1 MSNFAL
7 DIRKFVD
14 KANAA
19 MDTVVKKVVFDAAK
33 QIIQMSPVGDPELW
47 GVNINARK
55 EFKVPRAKKDWQLG
69 FVSDESSSFTM
80 SGAGYIGGRFR
91 GNWQI
96 GVGVSPNGTL
106 DVVDNQG
113 DGSKTYSSI
122 QASIPDKAAGNI
134 YYLVNNLPYAQRLED
149 GWSKQAP
156 IGMVALTV
164 VKWQTI
170 VDEAVNGAYDRESPG
185 PAAGFGAYPL

>member
-19 MDTVVKKVVFDAAK
+19 MDTVVKKVVFDAAR
-33 QIIQMSPVGDPELW
+33 QIIQMSPVGDGALW
-47 GVNINARK
+47 K
-55 EFKVPRAKKDWQLG
+55 TPPPP
-69 FVSDESSSFTM
+69 
-80 SGAGYIGGRFR
+80 GYIGGRFR

-134 YYLVNNLPYAQRLED
+134 YYLVNNLPYSQRLED